1 MRSYLILFFVSF
13 VKMPKVLKPKIY
25 KAVKKNL
32 DGKDFICVQ
41 IKNLKTQQ
49 VRDLKRDVNNLT
61 EGWFEP
67 KNEDSESSL
76 LLKFPNEVMTPVY

>member
-1 MRSYLILFFVSF
+1 
-13 VKMPKVLKPKIY
+13 MPKTLKQKIY

-61 EGWFEP
+61 EDWFEP
-67 KNEDSESSL
+67 KNEDSETSL
-76 LLKFPNEVMTPVY
+76 IMKFPNEVMTPVY

>member
-1 MRSYLILFFVSF
+1 
-13 VKMPKVLKPKIY
+13 MPKAVKPKIY

-49 VRDLKRDVNNLT
+49 VRDVKRDVNNVL
-61 EGWFEP
+61 EDWFAP
-67 KNEDSESSL
+67 KNEDSESDL
-76 LLKFPNEVMTPVY
+76 LLKFPNSVLTQQYETEY

>member
-1 MRSYLILFFVSF
+1 
-13 VKMPKVLKPKIY
+13 MPKTLKQKIY

-61 EGWFEP
+61 EDWFEP
-67 KNEDSESSL
+67 KTEDSETSL
-76 LLKFPNEVMTPVY
+76 IMKFPNEVMTPVY

>member
-1 MRSYLILFFVSF
+1 
-13 VKMPKVLKPKIY
+13 MPKVLKPKIY
-25 KAVKKNL
+25 RAVKKNL

-61 EGWFEP
+61 EDWFEP
-67 KNEDSESSL
+67 KKEDSESSL
-76 LLKFPNEVMTPVY
+76 IIKFPNDVMTPVY